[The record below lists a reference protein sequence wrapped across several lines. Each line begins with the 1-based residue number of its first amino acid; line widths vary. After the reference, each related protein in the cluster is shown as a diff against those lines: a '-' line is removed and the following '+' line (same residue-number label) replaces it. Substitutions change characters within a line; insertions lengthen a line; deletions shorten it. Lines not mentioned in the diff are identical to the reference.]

1 MGEVTKIAAN
11 ANHKLPLKR
20 KNQRS
25 RQTKAKKSNRAT
37 KKRNVQ
43 PRTVNQY
50 YAMPRR
56 LREQWDLIVQVP
68 AEMRAQGTSLPQ
80 ASRRLGVSPKTVL
93 RLAGS
98 AFTKRRGRYRVK
110 PTDRLLRVQVIPSRK
125 GLREI
130 ATRDSREASLIGE
143 YWSAVEK
150 YLTRGD
156 ASALRRLPRK
166 SVIDAGGKRVRLLTN
181 LEELKRQA
189 SAGVLRFES
198 LYGRAA

>member
-1 MGEVTKIAAN
+1 MKS
-11 ANHKLPLKR
+11 
-20 KNQRS
+20 KNQRK
-25 RQTKAKKSNRAT
+25 RGMT
-37 KKRNVQ
+37 KKNRKSIRSSKKQNIK
-43 PRTVNQY
+43 PRTVDQD

-56 LREQWDLIVQVP
+56 LREQWDLVVQVP
-68 AEMRAQGTSLPQ
+68 AEMRAHGSSLPQ
-80 ASRRLGVSPKTVL
+80 ASRRFGVSPKTVL

-98 AFTKRRGRYRVK
+98 AFTRKQRRYQVK
-110 PTDRLLRVQVIPSRK
+110 PTDRLLRVLVIPSRK

-130 ATRDSREASLIGE
+130 GTRDSREASLIGE

-150 YLTRGD
+150 FLTPGD
-156 ASALRRLPRK
+156 ASALKKLRRK
-166 SVIDAGGKRVRLLTN
+166 SVLDAGGKRVRLLTN